1 MREQRMLVSGLY
13 RPGDRRPG
21 LKSQVPLVLLAGVW
35 LTEAG
40 FRVGC
45 EVRVKVERDRLVI
58 ERAAAREVADG

>member
-21 LKSQVPLVLLAGVW
+21 LKSQVPLVLLSGVW
-35 LTEAG
+35 LDEAG

-45 EVRVKVERDRLVI
+45 EVRVQVERDRLVI
-58 ERAAAREVADG
+58 ERAGAREVADG